1 MSSKVQRKD
10 RKYKILSIKKT
21 RIADKTY
28 REYLTFYLKHGRM
41 LVEEATSVIHN
52 RLFQSVRA
60 LAPNAAFEDFEELC
74 QKRRVRYEERILADI
89 SRVY

>member
-60 LAPNAAFEDFEELC
+60 LAPNAAFEELC

-89 SRVY
+89 SRVH